1 MDRYQAPLRALA
13 LLLLVGAALA
23 ATWAAGG
30 FEPGFRMWLAARLDV
45 LGPAAPLAFLALKPL
60 AVMAALPA
68 PPFTFVAGYLFGP
81 VWGAAIDL
89 TGLMLGATA
98 TFHSGR
104 AVGRSAI
111 ERRLG
116 GRLAIVDAKLATGG
130 FWVVFFWRLVPLLP
144 DNALNWGAGL
154 SAVRFRAYFLGTL
167 LGAAPAAAVYA
178 WLGSVARP

>member
-1 MDRYQAPLRALA
+1 
-13 LLLLVGAALA
+13 
-23 ATWAAGG
+23 
-30 FEPGFRMWLAARLDV
+30 
-45 LGPAAPLAFLALKPL
+45 
-60 AVMAALPA
+60 
-68 PPFTFVAGYLFGP
+68 
-81 VWGAAIDL
+81 
-89 TGLMLGATA
+89 MLGATA

-116 GRLAIVDAKLATGG
+116 VRLAIVDAKLATGG

-178 WLGSVARP
+178 WLGSVAHP